1 MWVGEVEFTL
11 LGDSGVSSYTPCYD
25 KAIAKELGTLAS
37 GCRNMDRYRRRLIQ
51 KEGRGREKG
60 RRKGGGEEGGTEG
73 WREDLVTDRPY
84 TLCIVIS

>member
-1 MWVGEVEFTL
+1 MSLALLTKTLTHVGRGVEIAL

-51 KEGRGREKG
+51 KEGRGREGEKKG
-60 RRKGGGEEGGTEG
+60 EGK
-73 WREDLVTDRPY
+73 
-84 TLCIVIS
+84 